1 MSTATCFILCCHT
14 IKIPCSSRVNGYVNS
29 SQCQRMQETKSQ
41 LTGMKNTFP
50 TSLSLSPSL
59 STSLSLCLSVSRSL
73 SPCVP
78 LSLSLSFSLFVP
90 LYLSSLLPT
99 LLARQFCTAHSPQR
113 IALLMMKQLKLQL
126 QNGNEAQSRRPGS
139 YQQMARPA
147 YLHPQHSE
155 PKT

>member
-1 MSTATCFILCCHT
+1 MSSATCFILGCHT

-50 TSLSLSPSL
+50 TSLCLSPSL
-59 STSLSLCLSVSRSL
+59 STSLSAYLSLALFL
-73 SPCVP
+73 SFSFFPS

-113 IALLMMKQLKLQL
+113 IALLMMKQLKL
-126 QNGNEAQSRRPGS
+126 
-139 YQQMARPA
+139 
-147 YLHPQHSE
+147 
-155 PKT
+155 